1 MSAGDQKHH
10 SDALRAMEVLAVM
23 LLIRF
28 ASMLADG
35 DEAARVSTVRRSTRL
50 VFNNNPDCSVRYYA
64 TFFP

>member
-10 SDALRAMEVLAVM
+10 SNDLRAIEVLTKI
-23 LLIRF
+23 LLIHF

-35 DEAARVSTVRRSTRL
+35 DGAARVSTVRRSTRL

-64 TFFP
+64 TFFL